1 MAKAKQSWSRL
12 QYQVKDV
19 QQRYRNKIGE
29 IDLKGEKVITMI
41 MIAIQNRA
49 SFYTPQDTNLLIN
62 SQYRQVAG
70 KTGNILRGI
79 VGYTAGY
86 AAALHGNDVYKPVWS
101 PRRPDERS
109 PQGGAYNPNATP
121 FFLSKAADESI
132 PDARQILQA
141 EYGNL

>member
-12 QYQVKDV
+12 QYQVKDI
-19 QQRYRNKIGE
+19 QQRYRDKIDE

-49 SFYTPQDTNLLIN
+49 AFYTPQDTNLLIN
-62 SQYRQVAG
+62 SQYRQVVG
-70 KTGNILRGI
+70 RTGNILRGI

-121 FFLSKAADESI
+121 FFLSRAGEEAI
-132 PDARQILQA
+132 PDARDIMQS